1 MSLES
6 QSKSTD
12 RFVESFTAM
21 LFFALIGPPV
31 GGLVTMATVAPLSP
45 ASPVSHTPQTL
56 WWWVSTALWMITLVP
71 IFIAMMSYFY
81 GGAAAALTGLIVGYF
96 ADRIVGG
103 GRRNI
108 LTSMLIGG
116 CIGAA
121 VSPVAGALSTGGS
134 TGLDP
139 IISFHDIWITM
150 TSLLDVL
157 GHPHRAYR
165 DILKLA
171 PVTLYPGFAGGA
183 VATLFYGRSFRR
195 RAEKP
200 IDAASG

>member
-1 MSLES
+1 MSLEL

-12 RFVESFTAM
+12 RFIESLTAM
-21 LFFALIGPPV
+21 LFFALIGPPI
-31 GGLVTMATVAPLSP
+31 GGLASMAAVASLSP
-45 ASPVSHTPQTL
+45 ASPVPHTPQTL
-56 WWWVSTALWMITLVP
+56 WSLVSTALWMITLVS
-71 IFIAMMSYFY
+71 IFIAMVSYFY
-81 GGAAAALTGLIVGYF
+81 GGAAAVLTGLIVGYF

-103 GRRNI
+103 GRNI

-121 VSPVAGALSTGGS
+121 VSPVAVALSTGGS
-134 TGLDP
+134 TRLDP

-165 DILKLA
+165 DILELA
-171 PVTLYPGFAGGA
+171 PVALYPGFAGGA

-195 RAEKP
+195 RAGKP
-200 IDAASG
+200 INPAGG